1 MFTTYLRNKFHM
13 PSTNGSLVIAMKQAA
28 KLCIFISYLFLL
40 LCLCT
45 LIVMY
50 VLFCIFC
57 FHHTSWHSSA
67 PLTEVFPCF
76 FPQL

>member
-1 MFTTYLRNKFHM
+1 MIYLHNKFHM

-28 KLCIFISYLFLL
+28 KLCILIKLRIVTSYLL

-45 LIVMY
+45 LIIMY

-57 FHHTSWHSSA
+57 FHRAS
-67 PLTEVFPCF
+67 
-76 FPQL
+76 